1 MEKTA
6 FVSFRGQT
14 LLQKKFCALRTGGR
28 FCCFWAESWRWSGF
42 FEEKEKTEK
51 MPPSKCCKNKEKN
64 L

>member
-14 LLQKKFCALRTGGR
+14 LLQKKFLRPPHGR
-28 FCCFWAESWRWSGF
+28 AFLLFLGRIMAMERILRR
-42 FEEKEKTEK
+42 KRKDR
-51 MPPSKCCKNKEKN
+51 KNASVKV